1 MFLPVESVLFFTQVL
16 DQHMWILYR
25 KENSVFADEESVIS
39 PTWTGNSPGKMEM
52 QPKSTGMDHDTL
64 LKKRPHG
71 CSF

>member
-1 MFLPVESVLFFTQVL
+1 
-16 DQHMWILYR
+16 MWILYR